1 MSFPPP
7 PGAHFLQN
15 LSAMAS
21 MMNPAQYQM
30 TPMGGIIPMTV
41 GVHNPQF
48 QALQASMGITVP
60 TGVTTISAPPVR
72 KLTVDSTS
80 MLGTNSALQQNLT
93 NDAQN
98 QQNKKKS
105 PSGPTIT
112 VFVGNI
118 TERASDM
125 LIRQLLSKCGTVNN
139 WKRVQGANGKLQ
151 AFGFC
156 EYSDAES
163 AMRAIRLLHEFEIA
177 DKKLVVKVDAKT
189 KEKLD
194 EYVRTRDTDSN
205 SVDNSELVD
214 EETKKED
221 ELIATQ
227 LTGILREHEI
237 ELSRSPDP
245 SRDRSRR
252 VENKRPGDPAKPEN
266 LADIEMEEEKRS
278 LIHREIYKFRDTYK
292 KSVED
297 RRDNRRQRN
306 RERTPVKDRTSR
318 KERDRYDG
326 RDRLDDR
333 NNSND
338 RVIEDEEEAYERRRM
353 ERKLREKEASYQERL
368 RNWEAREMRKAKEY
382 EKERLKQEAK
392 REEEAKEV
400 KRLKQ
405 FLEDYDD
412 DRDDNKFYKGS
423 AFNRRLRERQ
433 KEKEDDER
441 DARQEKRELEELR
454 RKLTEEGHP
463 DPDSEAKKRLN
474 SSDMERER
482 DKIVNAKIKELM
494 SEARAKA
501 GKPCEEEE
509 VSLSGLSDGTPLE
522 EIHVKSFTFTGMK
535 IGHSSSS
542 HSQNVSTISP
552 AEHSN
557 LASGDKRK
565 KLSVQDVFNS
575 NDDDDALAGGKRRK
589 LPSLIDD
596 NTDSNQSVLSNTQ
609 KGMGDNPKSLSS
621 EEKRK
626 QIKSLI
632 EKIPTSKDEL
642 FTYSIDW
649 SVVDNTL
656 MEKRIRPWINKKI
669 TEYIGEEEQQLLD
682 FICTKL
688 QARSSAQSILD
699 DVAMVLDEEAEVFVV
714 KMWRLL
720 IYEVEAKKLGLG
732 KQ

>member
-1 MSFPPP
+1 MSYPP

-21 MMNPAQYQM
+21 MVNMNPAQYQM
-30 TPMGGIIPMTV
+30 TPMGMHTFRSLNTYYFILQGGLIPMAV
-41 GVHNPQF
+41 GMPAGHPL
-48 QALQASMGITVP
+48 AMQASMGITVP

-72 KLTVDSTS
+72 KLTPDLSS
-80 MLGTNSALQQNLT
+80 LGLSAGFQQNLI

-98 QQNKKKS
+98 QQKKKS

-112 VFVGNI
+112 
-118 TERASDM
+118 
-125 LIRQLLSKCGTVNN
+125 KCGSVNN

-163 AMRAIRLLHEFEIA
+163 AMRSIRLLHEFEIA

-194 EYVRTRDTDSN
+194 EYVRMKEPDGSCSEN
-205 SVDNSELVD
+205 VDGLD
-214 EETKKED
+214 EEAKKED
-221 ELIATQ
+221 EAISTQ
-227 LTGILREHEI
+227 LTSILREHEI

-245 SRDRSRR
+245 SREDSLNQDIEKDKPLQESEKDKENTSFEKKDRDKESDQRNHDRYSREKSSDDRSRERR
-252 VENKRPGDPAKPEN
+252 V
-266 LADIEMEEEKRS
+266 
-278 LIHREIYKFRDTYK
+278 
-292 KSVED
+292 
-297 RRDNRRQRN
+297 RN
-306 RERTPVKDRTSR
+306 RERTPVKERNSR
-318 KERDRYDG
+318 KDRYD
-326 RDRLDDR
+326 RNDRLDDR
-333 NNSND
+333 NNSD
-338 RVIEDEEEAYERRRM
+338 RGIEDEEEAYERRRM

-368 RNWEAREMRKAKEY
+368 RNWEARELRKSKDY
-382 EKERLKQEAK
+382 EKDKSKQEMK
-392 REEEAKEV
+392 RDEESKEM

-412 DRDDNKFYKGS
+412 DRDDNKFYKLVTKGS
-423 AFNRRLRERQ
+423 SFTRRLRERQ

-441 DARQEKRELEELR
+441 DQRQEKRELEELR
-454 RKLTEEGHP
+454 KKLMEEGHP
-463 DPDSEAKKRLN
+463 DPESEAKKRLN
-474 SSDMERER
+474 STDSERER
-482 DKIVNAKIKELM
+482 DKIVSAKIKELM
-494 SEARAKA
+494 SEARART
-501 GKPCEEEE
+501 GKPVEEEE
-509 VSLSGLSDGTPLE
+509 VSLSGLSEGTPRE
-522 EIHVKSFTFTGMK
+522 EIHVKSFTFMGMK

-542 HSQNVSTISP
+542 NTQSQTINTYSP
-552 AEHSN
+552 ADVSN
-557 LASGDKRK
+557 SATGDKRK
-565 KLSVQDVFNS
+565 KLSVQDVFNA
-575 NDDDDALAGGKRRK
+575 NDDDDPLSGGKRRK

-596 NTDSNQSVLSNTQ
+596 NTDSNQSELSNTQ
-609 KGMGDNPKSLSS
+609 KGFSDNPKSMSS

-642 FTYSIDW
+642 FKYSIDW
-649 SVVDNTL
+649 PIVDNTL

-669 TEYIGEEEQQLLD
+669 TEYIGEEEQALLD

-720 IYEVEAKKLGLG
+720 IYEIEAKKLGLG